1 MMFLKKILIII
12 EKLTLASFN
21 YQKKRSLKL
30 LMLLS
35 GENIISLF

>member
-21 YQKKRSLKL
+21 YQKKKITK
-30 LMLLS
+30 
-35 GENIISLF
+35 IINVIIRRKYY